1 MSYILS
7 DTQRETIKKY
17 IETQPQKIVKK
28 FDYKNKKIE
37 YCDELKGRDIKTLK
51 DEEIVRA
58 YLLTKFV
65 NELGYD
71 ISKIEIE
78 HEYKAGRPHT
88 NTSRIDVIVRD
99 KNNDVF
105 LFVEL
110 KAPEAFFGE
119 TGENRDQIIE
129 DQLFKVAAM
138 ARPFHKFLKD
148 NLQLSGVCVWMTDAR
163 FISVLLN
170 YSMTGHASATM
181 QCHLVKGIC

>member
-110 KAPEAFFGE
+110 KK
-119 TGENRDQIIE
+119 IKI
-129 DQLFKVAAM
+129 
-138 ARPFHKFLKD
+138 LK
-148 NLQLSGVCVWMTDAR
+148 LIRVWLYN
-163 FISVLLN
+163 SEYGKKNKPLKYVL
-170 YSMTGHASATM
+170 
-181 QCHLVKGIC
+181 